1 MNVID
6 YQQAMKN
13 IKDGLPL
20 IFHTDTLPAI
30 GCLPNFSEVI
40 YKIKKRERNK
50 PLILMAA
57 ENYQLKDL
65 VHKTVAEDFDDIA
78 SKYWPGPLTIII
90 PIASENTQFLTSSN
104 FTLGLRIPNST
115 MARKL
120 IKETGPLLTSSA
132 NLSGSITSMNPEN
145 VSKDLPGVDIL
156 GPLPWEECSGK
167 SSTII
172 SWVSHKKWKL
182 IREGEVV
189 IPMI

>member
-1 MNVID
+1 
-6 YQQAMKN
+6 
-13 IKDGLPL
+13 
-20 IFHTDTLPAI
+20 
-30 GCLPNFSEVI
+30 
-40 YKIKKRERNK
+40 
-50 PLILMAA
+50 
-57 ENYQLKDL
+57 
-65 VHKTVAEDFDDIA
+65 
-78 SKYWPGPLTIII
+78 
-90 PIASENTQFLTSSN
+90 
-104 FTLGLRIPNST
+104 

-182 IREGEVV
+182 IREGELA
-189 IPMI
+189 IPEF

>member
-6 YQQAMKN
+6 YQQAIKN

-20 IFHTDTLPAI
+20 IFHTDTLNAI

-57 ENYQLKDL
+57 ENYQLKAL

-78 SKYWPGPLTIII
+78 SKYWPGPLTIIN

-115 MARKL
+115 MAIKL

-132 NLSGSITSMNPEN
+132 NLSGSITSMNTEN